1 MVPKFQI
8 NDAVRHVETG
18 EIYIVVDIKIEK
30 YQVFYKLKTDEEIII
45 TTVYPETILELNT

>member
-45 TTVYPETILELNT
+45 TTVYPETIL